1 MRVSAIL
8 VASTLL
14 IFGVGAGEVLV
25 DDGSRRP
32 ALRSLPLPRPEGRDA
47 GFTRLEPA
55 QTGLQFTN
63 HVSLKEIA
71 KNRLIEDGSGVAAG
85 DVDGDALCDL
95 YFCSLEGDNRLFRNI
110 GGMRFQDITASA
122 GVGCSGQASTGAVLA
137 DVDGDGDLDLLVNG
151 LGAGTRLFLNDG
163 HGKFVEKIDSGLA
176 RDSGA
181 RSLALADID
190 GDGDLDLYVANYR
203 RTTARDGVERVT
215 MTRRGSGFE
224 VPVHLRDQFTAEVT
238 ERGGPMLIERGEPDI
253 LYRNLGGGRFEA
265 ISWTGGEF
273 GDENGLTLTEP
284 PRDWGLSAMFRDLN
298 GDGLPDLYVC
308 NDFHSPDR
316 IWLNKGKGRFQA
328 APSTMLRKTSFASMA
343 VDFADINRDGL
354 DDIFVA
360 EMLGMTRL
368 RRQTQR
374 DNLESS
380 AIPSLGWG
388 WRVGD
393 ITNVTQVMRNTLF
406 LNLGDGTYTEIA
418 QYSGVQASD
427 WTWGAA
433 FLDVDLDGYEDLL
446 IANGHVRD
454 HLNSDV
460 QARLAPAGPPKDAA
474 ARERLFGLIPTLAVP
489 KRAFRN
495 RGDLTFEE
503 RGAAWGFDW
512 IGISNGMALADL
524 DNDGDLD
531 VILNNLNSGALVM
544 RNDTTAPR
552 IAVRV
557 RGRPPNTWG
566 IGAKIRV
573 RGGPV
578 PQSQEVISGGRYL
591 SCDDGLRVFAAGQAA
606 ELDVEVVWRSGQHS
620 LFQRLQSGFIHEITE
635 ATDK

>member
-1 MRVSAIL
+1 M
-8 VASTLL
+8 LL
-14 IFGVGAGEVLV
+14 
-25 DDGSRRP
+25 
-32 ALRSLPLPRPEGRDA
+32 
-47 GFTRLEPA
+47 
-55 QTGLQFTN
+55 
-63 HVSLKEIA
+63 
-71 KNRLIEDGSGVAAG
+71 
-85 DVDGDALCDL
+85 
-95 YFCSLEGDNRLFRNI
+95 
-110 GGMRFQDITASA
+110 
-122 GVGCSGQASTGAVLA
+122 
-137 DVDGDGDLDLLVNG
+137 
-151 LGAGTRLFLNDG
+151 
-163 HGKFVEKIDSGLA
+163 
-176 RDSGA
+176 
-181 RSLALADID
+181 
-190 GDGDLDLYVANYR
+190 
-203 RTTARDGVERVT
+203 
-215 MTRRGSGFE
+215 
-224 VPVHLRDQFTAEVT
+224 
-238 ERGGPMLIERGEPDI
+238 ERGEPDI
-253 LYRNLGGGRFEA
+253 LYRNLGGGRFEP

-273 GDENGLTLTEP
+273 RDENGLALTQP

-316 IWLNKGKGRFQA
+316 IWLNKGKGQFQA
-328 APSTMLRKTSFASMA
+328 APSTTLRKTSFASMA

-360 EMLGMTRL
+360 EMLGVTRL

-374 DNLESS
+374 DNLEGS

-388 WRVGD
+388 WRVGE

-427 WTWGAA
+427 WTWGAV

-460 QARLAPAGPPKDAA
+460 QARLAPAGRPKDAA
-474 ARERLFGLIPTLAVP
+474 ARELLFGLIPTLAVP

-512 IGISNGMALADL
+512 TGISNGMALADL

-531 VILNNLNSGALVM
+531 VILNNLSAGALVM
-544 RNDTTAPR
+544 RNDATAPR

-557 RGRPPNTWG
+557 RGRSPYTGG

-591 SCDDGLRVFAAGQAA
+591 SCDDGLRVFAAGQAT
-606 ELDVEVVWRSGQHS
+606 ELDVEVVWRSGRRS
-620 LFQRLQSGFIHEITE
+620 LFERLPSGFIHEITE
-635 ATDK
+635 PTDAPNQ